1 MSNIRRFEATFPEIA
16 PDAWADESAV
26 VIGDV
31 SIASQSSV
39 WPMCVIR
46 GDVQCIRIG
55 QRSNIQDGSVLHVSH
70 DSHYLPGGRPLIVG
84 DGVTVGH
91 RVMLHGCEIADG
103 CFIGMG
109 STILDGAVLEPAVMV
124 GAGSLVPQG
133 KRLQGG
139 YLWLGQPVRRVR
151 ILSDKELEIID
162 YTAGHYVQLMRRHQA
177 GYDGGGEE

>member
-1 MSNIRRFEATFPEIA
+1 MSNIRHFESSHPEIA
-16 PDAWADESAV
+16 TDAWVDGTAV

-31 SIASQSSV
+31 SIASQSSI

-46 GDVQCIRIG
+46 GDVHHIRIG

-70 DSHYLPGGRPLIVG
+70 DSRYLPGGRPLIIG

-91 RVMLHGCEIADG
+91 RAMLHGCEIADG

-109 STILDGAVLEPAVMV
+109 STILDGAVLEPAVMI

-133 KRLQGG
+133 QRLQGG
-139 YLWLGQPVRRVR
+139 YLWLGRPVRRLR
-151 ILSDKELEIID
+151 ILSDRELEIID
-162 YTAGHYVQLMRRHQA
+162 YTAKHYVELMRRHQV
-177 GYDGGGEE
+177 GSE

>member
-1 MSNIRRFEATFPEIA
+1 MSNIRRFESATPEIA
-16 PDAWADESAV
+16 PDAWVDETAV

-31 SIASQSSV
+31 SIASQSSI

-46 GDVQCIRIG
+46 GDVHHIRIG
-55 QRSNIQDGSVLHVSH
+55 RRSNVQDGSVLHVSH
-70 DSHYLPGGRPLIVG
+70 DSHYLPGGRPLTIG

-109 STILDGAVLEPAVMV
+109 STILDGAVLEPGAML

-139 YLWLGQPVRRVR
+139 YLWLGRPVRRGR
-151 ILSDKELEIID
+151 APGGEGEEII
-162 YTAGHYVQLMRRHQA
+162 YSTPGP
-177 GYDGGGEE
+177 

>member
-1 MSNIRRFEATFPEIA
+1 MSNIRPFESHHPEIA
-16 PDAWADESAV
+16 PDAWVDETAV

-31 SIASQSSV
+31 SIASRSSI

-46 GDVQCIRIG
+46 GDVHHIDIG
-55 QRSNIQDGSVLHVSH
+55 RETNIQDGSVLHVSH
-70 DSHYLPGGRPLIVG
+70 DSHYLPGGRPLIIG

-109 STILDGAVLEPAVMV
+109 STILDGAVLEAGAML

-139 YLWLGQPVRRVR
+139 YLWLGRPARRVR
-151 ILSDKELEIID
+151 ILSDKEQEIIS
-162 YTAGHYVQLMRRHQA
+162 YTAGHYVRLMQRH
-177 GYDGGGEE
+177 GGGDQS

>member
-1 MSNIRRFEATFPEIA
+1 MSNIRRFETSHPEVA
-16 PDAWADESAV
+16 QDAWVDETAV
-26 VIGDV
+26 VIGNV

-46 GDVQCIRIG
+46 GDVHQIRIG
-55 QRSNIQDGSVLHVSH
+55 RRSNIQDGSVLHVSH
-70 DSHYLPGGRPLIVG
+70 DSHYLPGGRPLVIG

-109 STILDGAVLEPAVMV
+109 STILDGAVLEPSVML

-133 KRLQGG
+133 KVLQGG
-139 YLWLGQPVRRVR
+139 YLWLGRPARRARV
-151 ILSDKELEIID
+151 LTDKELEIVD
-162 YTAGHYVQLMRRHQA
+162 YTAGHYVQLMRRYQT
-177 GYDGGGEE
+177 DQRR

>member
-1 MSNIRRFEATFPEIA
+1 MSNIRRFESACPEIA
-16 PDAWADESAV
+16 ADAWVDETAV

-39 WPMCVIR
+39 WPMCVLR
-46 GDVQCIRIG
+46 GDVNHIRIG

-70 DSHYLPGGRPLIVG
+70 DSYYMPGGAPLIIG

-91 RVMLHGCEIADG
+91 RVMLHGCEIGDG
-103 CFIGMG
+103 SLIGMG
-109 STILDGAVLEPAVMV
+109 STILDGAVLEPSLMI

-139 YLWLGQPVRRVR
+139 YLWLGRPVRRIR
-151 ILSDKELEIID
+151 PLSEEEIEIMD
-162 YTAGHYVQLMRRHQA
+162 YTADHYVRLVQRYRDT
-177 GYDGGGEE
+177 GDEC

>member
-1 MSNIRRFEATFPEIA
+1 MSNIRHFESFHPEIA
-16 PDAWADESAV
+16 TDAWVDNTAV

-31 SIASQSSV
+31 SIASQSSI

-46 GDVQCIRIG
+46 GDVHHIRIG

-70 DSHYLPGGRPLIVG
+70 DSRYLPGGRPLSIG

-91 RVMLHGCEIADG
+91 RAMLHGCEIADG

-109 STILDGAVLEPAVMV
+109 STILDGAVLEPAVMI

-133 KRLQGG
+133 QRLQGG
-139 YLWLGQPVRRVR
+139 YLWLGRPVRRLR
-151 ILSDKELEIID
+151 ILSDTELEIID
-162 YTAGHYVQLMRRHQA
+162 YTAQHYVELMRRHQV
-177 GYDGGGEE
+177 GSE

>member
-1 MSNIRRFEATFPEIA
+1 MSNIRRFESNRPEIA
-16 PDAWADESAV
+16 QDAWVDETAV

-46 GDVQCIRIG
+46 GDVHHIRIG

-70 DSHYLPGGRPLIVG
+70 DSHYLPGGSPLVVG

-91 RVMLHGCEIADG
+91 RVMLHGCEIADS

-109 STILDGAVLEPAVMV
+109 STILDGAVLEPSVML

-133 KRLQGG
+133 KILQGG
-139 YLWLGQPVRRVR
+139 YLWLGRPVRRAR
-151 ILSDKELEIID
+151 ALTDKELEIID
-162 YTAGHYVQLMRRHQA
+162 YTAGHYVQLMQRYQPDQHSEDR
-177 GYDGGGEE
+177 